1 MNATV
6 DLSVPANLA
15 VSDDSPVTEAGPNFS
30 DHPAYFRERQQA
42 AWEEFGMLPMP
53 ARNDEAWRFSDI
65 KALDLA
71 VFQRAQ
77 AVTDADRSALLARS
91 PGLAETSGRIVFAN
105 DRLLAQEFHGD
116 TLRAKGVIWM
126 PLEQAIAE
134 HRDLIERHFM
144 TEGAILGSQK
154 FAALHASQV
163 RNGMFLHV
171 PRGVEIALPVECFHW
186 SQGADASTF
195 PHTLIIAD
203 AMSKVTVVDHF
214 QSAGEDPALVIGAN
228 DIIVGDGA
236 KVTYVAIQQH
246 SRQTLAFRL
255 NNTIVARDASA
266 LALVLNLGGRYVRS
280 EAISHLRGPG
290 GRSDMLSISAAEGTQ
305 IVDQRTL
312 QIHEA
317 PNTASDLLYKN
328 SLNDQSRTIFTGLI
342 RVDPG
347 AHKTDAYQKV
357 RNLLLTDEAEA
368 NSAPGLEI
376 EADDVRCTHGATT
389 GQVDV
394 EELFYL
400 LSRGIPLRQA
410 QRLVVFGFLN
420 EVAGRL
426 PDEPLRELLREKL
439 HAKLG

>member
-1 MNATV
+1 MCSS
-6 DLSVPANLA
+6 DL
-15 VSDDSPVTEAGPNFS
+15 
-30 DHPAYFRERQQA
+30 
-42 AWEEFGMLPMP
+42 
-53 ARNDEAWRFSDI
+53 
-65 KALDLA
+65 
-71 VFQRAQ
+71 
-77 AVTDADRSALLARS
+77 
-91 PGLAETSGRIVFAN
+91 
-105 DRLLAQEFHGD
+105 
-116 TLRAKGVIWM
+116 
-126 PLEQAIAE
+126 
-134 HRDLIERHFM
+134 
-144 TEGAILGSQK
+144 
-154 FAALHASQV
+154 
-163 RNGMFLHV
+163 
-171 PRGVEIALPVECFHW
+171 FHW
-186 SQGADASTF
+186 SQGADAATF
-195 PHTLIIAD
+195 PHTLIIAE

-228 DIIVGDGA
+228 DIFVGDGA
-236 KVTYVAIQQH
+236 KVTYVAIQNH
-246 SRQTLAFRL
+246 NRQTLAFRL
-255 NNTIVARDASA
+255 NNTVVARDAAA

-317 PNTASDLLYKN
+317 PNTSSDLLYKN
-328 SLNDQSRTIFTGLI
+328 SLNDKSRTIFTGLI
-342 RVDPG
+342 RVEPA

-400 LSRGIPLRQA
+400 LSRGIPLRAA